1 MTKDDVI
8 VAQHRVLVMIALK
21 RIWFA
26 SQLYSWA
33 KKSNYSD

>member
-8 VAQHRVLVMIALK
+8 VAQHRVLVKTALK
-21 RIWFA
+21 GIWFA
-26 SQLYSWA
+26 SQLYSWS